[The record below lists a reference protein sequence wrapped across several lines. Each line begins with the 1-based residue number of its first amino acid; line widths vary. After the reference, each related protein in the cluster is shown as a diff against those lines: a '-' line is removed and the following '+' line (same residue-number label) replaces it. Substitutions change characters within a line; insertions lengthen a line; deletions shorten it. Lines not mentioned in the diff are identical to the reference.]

1 MSILKSIKNWFSGLN
16 KNQQYIPVKYLNSFN
31 KNYIFDGNEEEKS
44 GYKVEIDDL
53 FSDSFKTAILVDTDA
68 QSTFWFEWHD
78 ITAQHVRD
86 LKNNYGLETYGIT
99 GSFTIF
105 RTTKSKEEIE
115 TIRMLLDEHFAFF
128 EKEDLNN

>member
-16 KNQQYIPVKYLNSFN
+16 KNQQYIPVKYLNSFAGDHL
-31 KNYIFDGNEEEKS
+31 YIEGEKS
-44 GYKVEIDDL
+44 GHKVDVDDL
-53 FSDSFKTAILVDTDA
+53 FSDSFKTAIIVDTDA

-86 LKNNYGLETYGIT
+86 LKQKYGVENYGIT

-115 TIRMLLDEHFAFF
+115 TIRALLGETFAFF
-128 EKEDLNN
+128 EKEDLIN